1 MAVWSQHRADCLGFR
16 NCAHGRYRTRYAIS
30 IAIIATL
37 AYLSVL
43 VSCSHTDGKHL
54 DSSVVQSFAHASV
67 PLETPDHHTD
77 EELCKVL
84 HKQVVSLQAFSIGTI
99 LGAKTLHLDIAIGE
113 EVPLLIARLNAFRPP
128 GNGFSPAKVVN
139 LQLSSVLRI

>member
-1 MAVWSQHRADCLGFR
+1 MAVWSLHSAEWLGFR
-16 NCAHGRYRTRYAIS
+16 NCPHGRYRTRYAIG

-37 AYLSVL
+37 SYLSVL
-43 VSCSHTDGKHL
+43 VSCSHPDGNYL
-54 DSSVVQSFAHASV
+54 GSSVVQSFAHASV
-67 PLETPDHHTD
+67 PLGTSDHDTD

-84 HKQVVSLQAFSIGTI
+84 HKQVVALQAFSIGPI

-113 EVPLLIARLNAFRPP
+113 ELPLLIARLNAFRPP